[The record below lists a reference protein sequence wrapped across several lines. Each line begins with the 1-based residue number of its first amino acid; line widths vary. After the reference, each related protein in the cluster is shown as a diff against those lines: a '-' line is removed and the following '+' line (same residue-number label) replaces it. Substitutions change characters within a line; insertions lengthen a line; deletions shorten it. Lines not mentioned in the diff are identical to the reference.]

1 MSCGISFVIPGET
14 FLTFL
19 LLCNLFSMVGAI
31 IVDKIAITK
40 VVVVMAVVMIMIMM
54 VIAFWLH
61 CFVAGFMK
69 AASSFLYESIIRHPQ
84 VLHALRGVRFKG
96 TYCGAVSR
104 MPSYHPPH
112 PTPLYTSSVRD
123 SMIFISPV

>member
-14 FLTFL
+14 FLFLTFL
-19 LLCNLFSMVGAI
+19 LLCNLFSMFGAI
-31 IVDKIAITK
+31 MLDKIAIAK

-54 VIAFWLH
+54 VMAFWLH
-61 CFVAGFMK
+61 YYVAGFMK

-96 TYCGAVSR
+96 AYCGAVSR
-104 MPSYHPPH
+104 MPSYRHPPLCI
-112 PTPLYTSSVRD
+112 PRQLE
-123 SMIFISPV
+123 IA